1 MRIAIITAEL
11 SGINLLDK
19 ILGISVVVFFDGNQK
34 VLGNLGLYKN
44 KIINSSQMDNKNL
57 FNFISNLSIDLIIS
71 FRSLRILSD
80 YIISFLP
87 YGAFNVHFG
96 PLPHYAGVN
105 AQCWAIFNGEKKHGV
120 TLHRIDEGIDTGD
133 IVYIESFDLSPNETG
148 LSITS
153 KCVRI
158 GKNLVIKLVENIKN
172 GIALPRHSQDKSLR
186 HYFSKDAP
194 NDCLIDWY
202 WTAIKIDRLVRAAN
216 FYPFQSPWNTAKTII
231 KNKVYL
237 IFNVGIID
245 GFLKPGELVYK
256 SNGEIYI
263 GSKKGIIQILDYKIL
278 IE

>member
-105 AQCWAIFNGEKKHGV
+105 AQCWAIFNGEKQHGV
-120 TLHRIDEGIDTGD
+120 TLHRID
-133 IVYIESFDLSPNETG
+133 
-148 LSITS
+148 
-153 KCVRI
+153 
-158 GKNLVIKLVENIKN
+158 
-172 GIALPRHSQDKSLR
+172 
-186 HYFSKDAP
+186 
-194 NDCLIDWY
+194 
-202 WTAIKIDRLVRAAN
+202 
-216 FYPFQSPWNTAKTII
+216 
-231 KNKVYL
+231 
-237 IFNVGIID
+237 
-245 GFLKPGELVYK
+245 
-256 SNGEIYI
+256 
-263 GSKKGIIQILDYKIL
+263 
-278 IE
+278 